1 MRKIYLSLA
10 AIAFVAA
17 ASGCANMPDLK
28 GLPMDKLGLP
38 VGTGGSSSSTIDSA
52 LSAGKNLADASKQF
66 TEQEEIALG
75 EDLMATI
82 LGAAP
87 LYKDE
92 RIQRYVN
99 RVGRWVASHS
109 ERPNLPWRFAVLDT
123 PLVNAGAA
131 PGGQI
136 YISTGLL
143 LRMRSEAEL
152 AGALAHEIAH
162 VVKKHQ
168 LTAYSKRKL
177 GSAFAA
183 SGSAVVDAKLQGGT
197 LAKEGAKFAIGE
209 LQTMVVLKL
218 DRSEEEQADRMGMIL
233 TARAGYD
240 PYGLPTVLQILQDLS
255 AEQSGSSLI
264 YSTHPS
270 AADRIAYLDRAFG
283 KTLESYGSQ
292 ATLRDRFN
300 ANILGTST
308 PVASSPAPVAKPVA
322 KPSTKPATK

>member
-1 MRKIYLSLA
+1 MRKFCLNLA
-10 AIAFVAA
+10 AVAFGAIV
-17 ASGCANMPDLK
+17 SGCANMPDMK
-28 GLPMDKLGLP
+28 GLPVDKLGL
-38 VGTGGSSSSTIDSA
+38 GAATGVSSSTIDSA
-52 LSAGKNLADASKQF
+52 LSAGKNLADASKEF
-66 TEQEEIALG
+66 TEEQEIALG
-75 EDLMATI
+75 EDLMATV

-99 RVGRWVASHS
+99 RVGRWVAMHS

-123 PLVNAGAA
+123 PLANAGAA
-131 PGGQI
+131 PGGQV

-143 LRMRSEAEL
+143 FRMRSESEL

-168 LTAYSKRKL
+168 LTAYRKKNMFNAL
-177 GSAFAA
+177 ATTGGAA
-183 SGSAVVDAKLQGGT
+183 VDAKLKGGV
-197 LAKEGAKFAIGE
+197 LAKEGLKFAIGE
-209 LQTMVVLKL
+209 LRTMIVLAL

-233 TARAGYD
+233 AARAGYD

-255 AEQSGSSLI
+255 AEQSGSSLL

-292 ATLRDRFN
+292 ATLRDRFTS
-300 ANILGTST
+300 NILGASVPVSAPPPTS
-308 PVASSPAPVAKPVA
+308 PKPAI
-322 KPSTKPATK
+322 KPSGKPIAK